1 MKQNFAVLGAGNG
14 GQVIS
19 AYLKLCG
26 KHVTLYD
33 RFPQVLA
40 PIRARGGIQLEG
52 VSKTGFAKLDQICE
66 DVAQAVDEAEI
77 IFVVLPA
84 FAHAYVA
91 QELAGCLVDGQTVVV
106 CPGAT
111 GGALEFRAIWD
122 RAGCRSK
129 VRLCE
134 TNSLFYAARAQDAV
148 ATISGVKD
156 ELSLAALPAQDTQAI
171 IDDLSDVYPQLI
183 PAANVLETSLNNMN
197 TVVHPLPVLLNAG
210 SIERGEKFRHYFD
223 GITPAV
229 GEVVEQ
235 MDRERVAVGRA
246 YGLDILSL
254 RDAYI
259 HYYHVQAEKMSDL
272 CHMSQA
278 HANIMAPGVLDSR
291 LIVEDVPMG
300 LVPISALG
308 RAAGVPT
315 PIIDSVITLTGALV
329 GQDFW
334 KSGRT
339 MESLGIAGL
348 DREQLV
354 ARL

>member
-1 MKQNFAVLGAGNG
+1 M
-14 GQVIS
+14 
-19 AYLKLCG
+19 
-26 KHVTLYD
+26 
-33 RFPQVLA
+33 
-40 PIRARGGIQLEG
+40 
-52 VSKTGFAKLDQICE
+52 
-66 DVAQAVDEAEI
+66 
-77 IFVVLPA
+77 
-84 FAHAYVA
+84 
-91 QELAGCLVDGQTVVV
+91 
-106 CPGAT
+106 
-111 GGALEFRAIWD
+111 
-122 RAGCRSK
+122 
-129 VRLCE
+129 
-134 TNSLFYAARAQDAV
+134 
-148 ATISGVKD
+148 
-156 ELSLAALPAQDTQAI
+156 
-171 IDDLSDVYPQLI
+171 SDVYPQLI

-348 DREQLV
+348 DREQLM
-354 ARL
+354 AKL

>member
-66 DVAQAVDEAEI
+66 DVAQAVDGAEI

-235 MDRERVAVGRA
+235 MDRERVPGPRQYYGSWGAGLPPDRGGCAHGAGAHLRPRPGSRGAHPDHRFGDYADGCAGRPGFLEVRPDDGVTRNCRVGPGTA
-246 YGLDILSL
+246 YGEAVKL
-254 RDAYI
+254 
-259 HYYHVQAEKMSDL
+259 
-272 CHMSQA
+272 
-278 HANIMAPGVLDSR
+278 
-291 LIVEDVPMG
+291 
-300 LVPISALG
+300 
-308 RAAGVPT
+308 
-315 PIIDSVITLTGALV
+315 
-329 GQDFW
+329 
-334 KSGRT
+334 
-339 MESLGIAGL
+339 
-348 DREQLV
+348 
-354 ARL
+354 